1 MNSSDW
7 LLQIFEVSDKSAQHR
22 ITDMLLDAP
31 RVAVH
36 CASRDSQDYVF
47 IDAQDEHCGH
57 LAYELVM
64 CADPDAHLVH
74 TSEGPATSGTPHLA
88 RVVRLPLRSYE
99 DLVG

>member
-7 LLQIFEVSDKSAQHR
+7 LLQIFEVSDESAQHR
-22 ITDMLLDAP
+22 IIDMLRGAP

-36 CASRDSQDYVF
+36 CASRDSQHYVF
-47 IDAQDEHCGH
+47 IDGQDEHCAH
-57 LAYELVM
+57 LAHHLVM
-64 CADPDAHLVH
+64 CADPDARLVH
-74 TSEGPATSGTPHLA
+74 TSESAAKSGTSRLA